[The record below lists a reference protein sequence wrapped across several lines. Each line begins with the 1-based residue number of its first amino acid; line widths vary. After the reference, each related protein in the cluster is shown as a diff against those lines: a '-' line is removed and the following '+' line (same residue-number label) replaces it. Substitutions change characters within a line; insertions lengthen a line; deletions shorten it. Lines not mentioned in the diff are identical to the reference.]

1 MTSRRLPVRATANF
15 GRSLAR
21 IEAFL
26 EEAGASGEFDA
37 LVARLADEIVPALAR
52 FPELGADLLGR
63 APLSAEGK
71 ALFAKVASLAA
82 GETSV
87 RQFVTGDYLLLYAV
101 RKEAVHLLALRHHR
115 ELSFDFKG
123 HWP

>member
-1 MTSRRLPVRATANF
+1 MTLRRLPVRATANF
-15 GRSLAR
+15 RRSLER

-26 EEAGASGEFDA
+26 EAAQAGPEFDA
-37 LVARLADEIVPALAR
+37 LVDRLANEIVPALSR
-52 FPELGADLLGR
+52 FPELGADFLGR

-71 ALFAKVASLAA
+71 SLFAKVASLA
-82 GETSV
+82 GVGTSV
-87 RQFVTGDYLLLYAV
+87 RQFVTGDYILLYAV
-101 RKEAVHLLALRHHR
+101 RKEAVYLLAVRHHR